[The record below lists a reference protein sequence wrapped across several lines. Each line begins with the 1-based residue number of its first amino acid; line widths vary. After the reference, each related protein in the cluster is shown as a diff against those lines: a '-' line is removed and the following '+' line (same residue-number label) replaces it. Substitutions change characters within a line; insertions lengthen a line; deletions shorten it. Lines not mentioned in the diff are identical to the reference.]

1 MSTLKVDN
9 LQTTAGVDRYLA
21 SAWVNFNGTGTVA
34 IRGDGNVT
42 SITDNGVGDYTVTYT
57 VVIVDT
63 NYTAASNWGNT
74 TLSTRS
80 SQDGPSIL
88 RAVLSASTQLWLT
101 DGAAGSREGD
111 IVCLNVVR

>member
-63 NYTAASNWGNT
+63 NYVGIGGIGSFETYADDMRYRSAPSTTSAQIRFTGGSNIAD
-74 TLSTRS
+74 S
-80 SQDGPSIL
+80 SLCHFAIL
-88 RAVLSASTQLWLT
+88 
-101 DGAAGSREGD
+101 E
-111 IVCLNVVR
+111 